1 MGKNNGIIIY
11 DLDIYSNRISFFSD
25 SRERIGSL
33 FGLILTLINILAS
46 LIIFG
51 VYLFE
56 IFQRKDLK
64 VYDSNKFS
72 DNTPFINI
80 NSSNLYF
87 AFGLEDRNSSN
98 RFVDPSIYYPEALF
112 LERVKK
118 EGGEFEFYNGSIK
131 GTVKEIVDNKKLLLN
146 WKFSNWSVPADIQM
160 TFKEKA
166 GNESQITILIKNC
179 PNRDANNQ
187 TIERNGVINGFKQ
200 QIFEKIQMFMG
211 YPLNKDDE
219 SSDED

>member
-1 MGKNNGIIIY
+1 
-11 DLDIYSNRISFFSD
+11 
-25 SRERIGSL
+25 
-33 FGLILTLINILAS
+33 
-46 LIIFG
+46 
-51 VYLFE
+51 
-56 IFQRKDLK
+56 
-64 VYDSNKFS
+64 
-72 DNTPFINI
+72 
-80 NSSNLYF
+80 
-87 AFGLEDRNSSN
+87 
-98 RFVDPSIYYPEALF
+98 
-112 LERVKK
+112 
-118 EGGEFEFYNGSIK
+118 
-131 GTVKEIVDNKKLLLN
+131 
-146 WKFSNWSVPADIQM
+146 M